1 MLNSS
6 LTLFKNA
13 YSGLSP
19 SVWWLSFVMLVNR
32 AGTMVLPFL
41 TVYLTS
47 RLGFSIGEAGLIMGF
62 FGVGSILGAFIG
74 GRLTDKLG
82 FYYIMFFSLVM
93 NGIFFMVLGQMT
105 SFWQF
110 GICIFILGTV
120 GEGFRPA
127 NAAAIA
133 NYSKPENITR
143 SYSLNRLAVNLGWSI
158 GPAAGGI
165 IAGYSYQWLFIFNG
179 IACIAAAILLRLCLK
194 PPQSFKE
201 LKKQSK
207 TILSPVQSAYKDK
220 VYMRFMFIVFV
231 VAVCFLQLFSI
242 LPLFYKERMGMSETN
257 IGLVLAMNGLFIA
270 LVEMI
275 LVYKIEGRRPMRFY
289 MALGSLLIGLSYVLL
304 NLGFAHIALVIFCM
318 FIITFGEMF
327 LFPFINTFWVTRSN
341 AQNRGQYAAVFTIAF
356 AAANVVAPTLGAQ
369 VVNYFGF
376 DVWWYVVFLICI
388 VGAIGFYKLKY

>member
-1 MLNSS
+1 MLNTSIS
-6 LTLFKNA
+6 LFKNA

-47 RLGFSIGEAGLIMGF
+47 RLGFTIGEAGLIMGF
-62 FGVGSILGAFIG
+62 FGVGSIIGALAG

-82 FYYIMFFSLVM
+82 FYYVMFFSLVM
-93 NGIFFMVLGQMT
+93 NGIFFIVLGQMQT
-105 SFWQF
+105 FWQF

-133 NYSKPENITR
+133 EYSKPENVTR

-165 IAGYSYQWLFIFNG
+165 IAGYSYQLLFIFNG
-179 IACIAAAILLRLCLK
+179 LACIAAAILLRLCLK
-194 PPQSFKE
+194 VPAPKTNQ
-201 LKKQSK
+201 KKAVKS
-207 TILSPVQSAYKDK
+207 TTPVHSAYNDK
-220 VYMRFMFIVFV
+220 IYLRFIFVVFI

-242 LPLFYKERMGMSETN
+242 LPLFYKEKMGMSESS
-257 IGLVLAMNGLFIA
+257 IGIVLALNGLFIA

-275 LVYKIEGRRPMRFY
+275 LIYKIEGRRPMKFY
-289 MALGSLLIGLSYVLL
+289 MALGAALIGISYLML
-304 NLGFAHIALVIFCM
+304 NLGFGTIGLVIFSM
-318 FIITFGEMF
+318 LIITFGEMF
-327 LFPFINTFWVTRSN
+327 LFPFINTFWVTRSS
-341 AQNRGQYAAVFTIAF
+341 AQNRGQYAAVYTIAF

-369 VVNYFGF
+369 VVNHFGF
-376 DVWWYVVFLICI
+376 EVWWYVVFAICI
-388 VGAIGFYKLKY
+388 IAAVSFYKIKY

>member
-6 LTLFKNA
+6 LSLFKNA

-47 RLGFSIGEAGLIMGF
+47 RLGFTIGEAGLIMGF
-62 FGVGSILGAFIG
+62 FGVGSIIGALVG

-82 FYYIMFFSLVM
+82 FYYVMFFSLVM
-93 NGIFFMVLGQMT
+93 NGIFFIVLGQMQT
-105 SFWQF
+105 FWQF

-133 NYSKPENITR
+133 EYSKPENITR

-165 IAGYSYQWLFIFNG
+165 IAGYSYKLLFIFNG
-179 IACIAAAILLRLCLK
+179 LACITAAILLRLCLNA
-194 PPQSFKE
+194 PAA
-201 LKKQSK
+201 K
-207 TILSPVQSAYKDK
+207 TIEKKSLKLTSPVHSAYNDK
-220 VYMRFMFIVFV
+220 IYLRFIFVVFI

-242 LPLFYKERMGMSETN
+242 LPLFYKERIGMSESS
-257 IGLVLAMNGLFIA
+257 IGIVIALNGLFIA

-275 LVYKIEGRRPMRFY
+275 LIYKIEGRRPMKFY
-289 MALGSLLIGLSYVLL
+289 MALGASLIGLSYLLL
-304 NLGFAHIALVIFCM
+304 NLGFANIGLVVFSM
-318 FIITFGEMF
+318 LIITFGEMF

-369 VVNYFGF
+369 VVNHFGF
-376 DVWWYVVFLICI
+376 ETWWYIVFIICI
-388 VGAIGFYKLKY
+388 IAAISFYKLKY

>member
-1 MLNSS
+1 MLNNS
-6 LTLFKNA
+6 LSLFKNA

-47 RLGFSIGEAGLIMGF
+47 RLGFTIGEAGLIMGF
-62 FGVGSILGAFIG
+62 FGVGSIIGALVG

-82 FYYIMFFSLVM
+82 FYYVMFFSLVM
-93 NGIFFMVLGQMT
+93 NGIFFIVLGQMQT
-105 SFWQF
+105 FWQF

-133 NYSKPENITR
+133 EYSKPENITR

-165 IAGYSYQWLFIFNG
+165 IAGYSYKLLFIFNG
-179 IACIAAAILLRLCLK
+179 LACITAAILLRLCLK
-194 PPQSFKE
+194 APAA
-201 LKKQSK
+201 K
-207 TILSPVQSAYKDK
+207 TIEKKSLKLTSPVHSAYRDK
-220 VYMRFMFIVFV
+220 VYLRFIFVVFI

-242 LPLFYKERMGMSETN
+242 LPLFYKERIGMSESS
-257 IGLVLAMNGLFIA
+257 IGIVIALNGLFIA

-275 LVYKIEGRRPMRFY
+275 LIYKIEGRRPMKFY
-289 MALGSLLIGLSYVLL
+289 MALGASLIGISYIML
-304 NLGFAHIALVIFCM
+304 NLGFANIGLVVFSM
-318 FIITFGEMF
+318 LVITFGEMF

-369 VVNYFGF
+369 VVNHFGF
-376 DVWWYVVFLICI
+376 ETWWYIVFLICI
-388 VGAIGFYKLKY
+388 IAAISFYKLKY

>member
-1 MLNSS
+1 MLNNSIS
-6 LTLFKNA
+6 LFKNA

-47 RLGFSIGEAGLIMGF
+47 RLGFTIGEAGLIMGF
-62 FGVGSILGAFIG
+62 FGVGSIIGALVG

-82 FYYIMFFSLVM
+82 FYYVMFFSLVM
-93 NGIFFMVLGQMT
+93 NGIFFVVLGQMQT
-105 SFWQF
+105 FWQF

-133 NYSKPENITR
+133 EYSKPENVTR

-165 IAGYSYQWLFIFNG
+165 IAGYSYQLLFIFNG
-179 IACIAAAILLRLCLK
+179 LACISAAILLRLCLK
-194 PPQSFKE
+194 APGVKTNEKKS
-201 LKKQSK
+201 LKQTS
-207 TILSPVQSAYKDK
+207 TVHSAYRDK
-220 VYMRFMFIVFV
+220 IYLRFIFVVFI

-242 LPLFYKERMGMSETN
+242 LPLFYKERIGMSESS
-257 IGLVLAMNGLFIA
+257 IGIVIALNGLFIA

-275 LVYKIEGRRPMRFY
+275 LIYKIEGRRPMKFY
-289 MALGSLLIGLSYVLL
+289 MALGASLIGISYLLL
-304 NLGFAHIALVIFCM
+304 NLGFANMALVVFSM
-318 FIITFGEMF
+318 LIITFGEMF

-369 VVNYFGF
+369 VVNHFGF
-376 DVWWYVVFLICI
+376 ETWWYIVFLTCI
-388 VGAIGFYKLKY
+388 IAAFSFYKLKY

>member
-1 MLNSS
+1 MLHNSIS
-6 LTLFKNA
+6 LFKNA

-47 RLGFSIGEAGLIMGF
+47 RLGFTIGEAGLIMGF
-62 FGVGSILGAFIG
+62 FGVGSIIGALVG

-82 FYYIMFFSLVM
+82 FYYVMIFSLVM
-93 NGIFFMVLGQMT
+93 NGIFFIVLGQMQT
-105 SFWQF
+105 FWQF

-133 NYSKPENITR
+133 EYSKPENITR

-165 IAGYSYQWLFIFNG
+165 IAGYSYQLLFIFNG
-179 IACIAAAILLRLCLK
+179 LACITAAILLRLCLNAPASK
-194 PPQSFKE
+194 KKE
-201 LKKQSK
+201 MHSVKV
-207 TILSPVQSAYKDK
+207 IAPVHSAYKDK
-220 VYMRFMFIVFV
+220 VYLRFIFVVFI

-242 LPLFYKERMGMSETN
+242 LPLFYKERIGMSESS
-257 IGLVLAMNGLFIA
+257 IGIVIALNGLFIA

-275 LVYKIEGRRPMRFY
+275 LIYKIEGRRPMKFY
-289 MALGSLLIGLSYVLL
+289 MALGAFLIGLSYLLL
-304 NLGFAHIALVIFCM
+304 NLGYANIGLVVFSM
-318 FIITFGEMF
+318 LIITFGEMF

-369 VVNYFGF
+369 VVNHFGF
-376 DVWWYVVFLICI
+376 EIWWYTVFGVCVIA
-388 VGAIGFYKLKY
+388 AISFYKLKY

>member
-6 LTLFKNA
+6 LRLFKNA

-47 RLGFSIGEAGLIMGF
+47 RLGFSIVEAGLILGF
-62 FGVGSILGAFIG
+62 FGVGSIIGALLG
-74 GRLTDKLG
+74 GRLTDQIG
-82 FYYIMFFSLVM
+82 FYYVMFFSLIL
-93 NGIFFMVLGQMT
+93 NGIFFMILGQMT
-105 SFWQF
+105 GFWQF
-110 GICIFILGTV
+110 GIFIFILGTV

-133 NYSKPENITR
+133 EYSKPENITR
-143 SYSLNRLAVNLGWSI
+143 SYSLNRLAINLGWSV

-165 IAGYSYQWLFIFNG
+165 IAGYSYQLLFIFNG
-179 IACIAAAILLRLCLK
+179 LACISAAILLRLCLA
-194 PPQSFKE
+194 PPASKRKE
-201 LKKQSK
+201 KIALQI
-207 TILSPVQSAYKDK
+207 TPQGLSAYRDK
-220 VYMRFMFIVFV
+220 VYMRFMIVVFM

-242 LPLFYKERMGMSETN
+242 LPLFYKEKMGMSESN
-257 IGLVLAMNGLFIA
+257 IGIVLALNGLFIA

-275 LVYKIEGRRPMRFY
+275 LVYKIEGRRPMKFY
-289 MALGSLLIGLSYVLL
+289 MALGAVLIGLSYLLL
-304 NLGFAHIALVIFCM
+304 NMGILNMSLVIFSM
-318 FIITFGEMF
+318 LIITFGEMF
-327 LFPFINTFWVTRSN
+327 LFPFINTFWVSRSN

-376 DVWWYVVFLICI
+376 EVWWYIVFLLCI
-388 VGAIGFYKLKY
+388 VCAISFYRLKY

>member
-1 MLNSS
+1 MLKSS
-6 LTLFKNA
+6 LSLFKNA

-47 RLGFSIGEAGLIMGF
+47 RLGFSIVEAGLILGF
-62 FGVGSILGAFIG
+62 FGVGSIIGALLG
-74 GRLTDKLG
+74 GRLTDQIG
-82 FYYIMFFSLVM
+82 FYYVMFFSLIL
-93 NGIFFMVLGQMT
+93 NGIFFMILGQMT
-105 SFWQF
+105 GFWQF
-110 GICIFILGTV
+110 GIFIFILGTV

-133 NYSKPENITR
+133 EYSKPENITR
-143 SYSLNRLAVNLGWSI
+143 SYSLNRLAINLGWSV

-165 IAGYSYQWLFIFNG
+165 IAGYSYQLLFIFNG
-179 IACIAAAILLRLCLK
+179 LACISAAILLRLCLA
-194 PPQSFKE
+194 PPASKRKE
-201 LKKQSK
+201 KIALQI
-207 TILSPVQSAYKDK
+207 TPQGLSAYRDK
-220 VYMRFMFIVFV
+220 VYMRFMIVVFM

-242 LPLFYKERMGMSETN
+242 LPLFYKEKMGMSESN
-257 IGLVLAMNGLFIA
+257 IGIVLALNGLFIA

-275 LVYKIEGRRPMRFY
+275 LVYKIEGRRPMKFY
-289 MALGSLLIGLSYVLL
+289 MALGAVLIGLSYLLL
-304 NLGFAHIALVIFCM
+304 NMGILNMSLVIFSM
-318 FIITFGEMF
+318 LIITFGEMF
-327 LFPFINTFWVTRSN
+327 LFPFINTFWVSRSN

-376 DVWWYVVFLICI
+376 EVWWYIVFLLCI
-388 VGAIGFYKLKY
+388 VCAISFYRLKY